1 MRILFV
7 ARHFTYFRNYDS
19 VLRALARAGH
29 QIHLAVEKDDVLGGR
44 QAVSALAQEHRAI
57 TLGNVPARHE
67 TDRADVVRRLRH
79 GIDYL
84 RYLDAFYDGTPLLRA
99 RARNRTP
106 LGLVRLAEANAS
118 RRWRRW
124 LARMLD
130 GVERAV
136 PPPDVIVDYLR
147 EQRPDVLLIT
157 PLVDLGSQQ
166 LDFLRAARQLG
177 IPAALAVWSWDHLSS
192 KAHIREHPQRVLVWN
207 ETQRREAVTLHGLDP
222 GRVVVTGAQCFDHW
236 FDRRPSRD
244 RAAFCAALGLPADRP
259 LVLYVCSG
267 FIHGSP
273 PEPPFVREWLA
284 RLRASTDPRVASAA
298 VLVRPHPAKT
308 AHWVGI
314 DLEGLGPVAWWGGN
328 PIDER
333 TRADYFDSLYHSSA
347 VVGVNTSAFIEAA
360 IVGREVLAVLPPEFH
375 DNHEGTAHF
384 RYLLEVGG
392 GVLRVSHDLDAHLAQ
407 LSTALARP
415 EAPEHPHRQFL
426 EAFVRPRGL
435 HVPATPAFVE
445 AVEQLRG
452 VPVPAPRA
460 RAPFWRRQAA
470 AALTRRLKNP
480 AYETWF
486 LSERELDSVTRVRTA
501 KAEQLAASR
510 RLIDGDATEPAPA
523 LSAPLVVDPA
533 SPEATKAARA
543 ADKARLLAEK
553 RARTDAERRR
563 SRRSI
568 RPKA

>member
-19 VLRALARAGH
+19 VLRELARAGH
-29 QIHLAVEKDDVLGGR
+29 HLHLAVEKDDVLGGR
-44 QAVSALAQEHRAI
+44 RAVAGLAQEHGTI
-57 TLGNVPARHE
+57 TLGDIPPRHE

-84 RYLDAFYDGTPLLRA
+84 RYLDPFYDGTPLLRA

-106 LGLVRLAEANAS
+106 LGLVRLAERSGS
-118 RRWRRW
+118 RRWRR
-124 LARMLD
+124 LLTRLLD
-130 GVERAV
+130 RVDRAV
-136 PPPDVIVDYLR
+136 PAPEVLVDYLR
-147 EQRPDVLLIT
+147 AERPDVLLIT

-166 LDFLRAARQLG
+166 IDFLRAARQLR

-192 KAHIREHPQRVLVWN
+192 KAFIREHPQRVLVWN
-207 ETQRREAVTLHGLDP
+207 ETQRGEAVTLHGLDP

-244 RAAFCAALGLPADRP
+244 RATFCASLGLPADRP

-273 PEPPFVREWLA
+273 PEPPFVRDWLV
-284 RLRASTDPRVASAA
+284 RLRASADPRLASAA

-308 AHWVGI
+308 AHWKGV
-314 DLEGLGPVAWWGGN
+314 DLGGLGPVALWGGN

-333 TRADYFDSLYHSSA
+333 TRADYFDSLYHSTA

-384 RYLLEVGG
+384 RYLLDVGG
-392 GVLRVSHDLDAHLAQ
+392 GVLRVSRDLDAHLAQ
-407 LSTALARP
+407 LSAALVRP
-415 EAPEHPHRQFL
+415 EPLEHPHRGFL
-426 EAFVRPRGL
+426 EAFVRPRGM

-445 AVEQLRG
+445 AVEQLRE
-452 VPVPAPRA
+452 VPVPVPRPRTPLWSRLVA
-460 RAPFWRRQAA
+460 D
-470 AALTRRLKNP
+470 ALTRRLKDP
-480 AYETWF
+480 RYETWF
-486 LSERELDSVTRVRTA
+486 LSERELESITRVRAT

-510 RLIDGDATEPAPA
+510 RVLDGAAPQLVEPAA
-523 LSAPLVVDPA
+523 VADAA
-533 SPEATKAARA
+533 SPEAAKAVRA
-543 ADKARLLAEK
+543 AEKARLLAEK
-553 RARTDAERRR
+553 RARVDAERRR
-563 SRRSI
+563 SRSSR
-568 RPKA
+568 

>member
-19 VLRALARAGH
+19 ALRALARAGH
-29 QIHLAVEKDDVLGGR
+29 QLHLAVEKDDVLGGR
-44 QAVSALAQEHRAI
+44 LAVNALAQEHRSI
-57 TLGNVPARHE
+57 TLGDVPARHE
-67 TDRADVVRRLRH
+67 TDRADVVRRIRH

-84 RYLDAFYDGTPLLRA
+84 RYLDPFYDGTPLLRA

-106 LGLVRLAEANAS
+106 LGLVRLAEATGS
-118 RRWRRW
+118 RAWRRW
-124 LARMLD
+124 LARVLD
-130 GVERAV
+130 RVDRAV
-136 PPPDVIVDYLR
+136 PPPAVIIDYLR

-166 LDFLRAARQLG
+166 IDFLRAARQLG

-192 KAHIREHPQRVLVWN
+192 KAYIREHPQRVFVWN
-207 ETQRREAVTLHGLDP
+207 DTQRREAVTLHGIDP

-244 RAAFCAALGLPADRP
+244 RATFCASLGLPADRP

-273 PEPPFVREWLA
+273 PEPPFVREWLV
-284 RLRASTDPRVASAA
+284 RVRASTDPLVASAA

-308 AHWVGI
+308 AHWEGI
-314 DLEGLGPVAWWGGN
+314 DLAGLGPVALWGGN

-333 TRADYFDSLYHSSA
+333 TRADYFDSLYHSAA

-360 IVGREVLAVLPPEFH
+360 IVGREVLAVLPPQFH

-392 GVLRVSHDLDAHLAQ
+392 GVLRVARDLDAHLAQ
-407 LSTALARP
+407 LPTAVARP
-415 EAPEHPHRQFL
+415 AAAGHLHRGFL

-435 HVPATPAFVE
+435 EVPATPAFVD

-460 RAPFWRRQAA
+460 EAPFWSRWAA
-470 AALTRRLKNP
+470 AALTRRLKDP
-480 AYETWF
+480 AYETWL
-486 LSERELDSVTRVRTA
+486 LSERELESVTRVRTT
-501 KAEQLAASR
+501 KAGQLAASR
-510 RLIDGDATEPAPA
+510 RAIDGDAPEAEAPA
-523 LSAPLVVDPA
+523 AIGGDAA
-533 SPEATKAARA
+533 SPEAVKAARA
-543 ADKARLLAEK
+543 AEKARLLAEK
-553 RARTDAERRR
+553 RARTDEDRRR
-563 SRRSI
+563 SRSAR
-568 RPKA
+568 